1 MRPVHF
7 LAGLVGTAVLL
18 AACTSGASP
27 SPSGVAVATPAA
39 SAASA
44 GPVSP
49 SPRPTVKLK
58 FGTSSPRSFP
68 DSPTLAAFD
77 ALRAEQNIDV
87 EFISFQS
94 GDDTIR
100 ALVARQVDIAIV
112 FPSGIMAAAREG
124 NIKLWFN
131 SKQNEWSLACRSD
144 ITAPSELTGKKV
156 GRHSPNDLTAAL
168 LGNTIAKYSVEP
180 ELITIPGSENRVIA
194 LLQGQIDCS
203 PIDIAGLFVLE
214 AERPGGFKPIL
225 RYADD
230 LPGLIV
236 TQHTVAN
243 TDSMAAD
250 PETWQI
256 LATYLAKYHRH
267 AVEDAAYLAS
277 IADKYFPDEN
287 SELHK
292 QIAQSYVDYKAFT
305 RDGGL
310 SKERMDKLIQFYVDA
325 GSLLAEDVLPFD
337 QYATTEFVD
346 AAIAALGP

>member
-1 MRPVHF
+1 MRPAHL
-7 LAGLVGTAVLL
+7 LAGLVGATVVL
-18 AACTSGASP
+18 AACTSPAAPSASP
-27 SPSGVAVATPAA
+27 TAAAPAA
-39 SAASA
+39 SSASEAPASA
-44 GPVSP
+44 T
-49 SPRPTVKLK
+49 PRPAVTLK

-68 DSPTLAAFD
+68 DAPTLAAFD

-100 ALVARQVDIAIV
+100 ALVARQVDIAVV

-131 SKQNEWSLACRSD
+131 SKEDEWSLACRSD
-144 ITAPSELTGKKV
+144 ITSPSELTGKKV

-250 PETWQI
+250 PETWKI
-256 LATYLAKYHRH
+256 LATYLAKYHRQ

-277 IADKYFPDEN
+277 IADKYFPGED

-292 QIAQSYVDYKAFT
+292 KTAQAYVDYKAFT

-325 GSLLAEDVLPFD
+325 GSLKAADVLPFD

-346 AAIAALGP
+346 AAIEALGP